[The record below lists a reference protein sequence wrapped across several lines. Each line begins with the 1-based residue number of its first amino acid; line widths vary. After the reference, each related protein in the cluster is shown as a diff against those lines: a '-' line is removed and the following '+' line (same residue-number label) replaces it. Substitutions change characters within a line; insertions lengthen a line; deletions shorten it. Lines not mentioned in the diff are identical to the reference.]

1 MNVIQL
7 NQTIQNCLQ
16 QDSRAQCALFKFVET
31 KLYPLCRRYSCDH
44 EQAKEFIQVG
54 AIMIFRNLQKFDPSS
69 SFLPWAKTVM
79 TNEIFKTFRK
89 KNVLVNSSDL
99 SEAFD
104 IFGDSSNEIESGIDI
119 QEIKTLIKELP
130 DRQQKVFQMYVVDGY
145 SHEEISKQ
153 IGCTVNTSRS
163 NLFKAKLAL
172 KKKLIGHGINLNH
185 ALTEA

>member
-16 QDSRAQCALFKFVET
+16 QDSRAQCTLYQFLET

-54 AIMIFRNLQKFDPSS
+54 AIMIFRKLNMFNKKS
-69 SFLPWAKTVM
+69 SFLPWAKTIM

-99 SEAFD
+99 SDAFD
-104 IFGDSSNEIESGIDI
+104 VYGDSSIEIESEIDI
-119 QEIKTLIKELP
+119 QEIKALIKELP
-130 DRQQKVFQMYVVDGY
+130 GRQQEVFQMYVVDGY
-145 SHEEISKQ
+145 SHEEISSQ
-153 IGCTVNTSRS
+153 LGCTVTTSRS
-163 NLFKAKLAL
+163 NLFKAKMTL
-172 KKKLIGHGINLNH
+172 KKKLLVLGIDYSQ
-185 ALTEA
+185 AIAVA